1 MSLLTRSSTVDGVLR
16 RSAARYDDTT
26 ALVFADRSW
35 SYRELDA
42 AVSRV
47 AAHLLGLGLAKGDRV
62 AALGRNSDA
71 YLIGF
76 LACARAG
83 LVHVPLNYNLL
94 GGELDY
100 LLTQSGSTALLLDPS
115 LEKSLHGIPESTL
128 SGIAHRIPLRDAEGS
143 LITVATEGDVP
154 AVDVEVGDED
164 LVQLL
169 YTSGTTSRPKGAMMT
184 HKALVHEYLS
194 CVVDL
199 DLATDDNPLHVMPLY
214 HSAQMHV
221 FLLPWLAIGATNTVL
236 EVPDP
241 GEVLRRIE
249 QDGHRAFFAAP
260 TLWVA
265 VANHADFAAR
275 DLSGL
280 RKAYYGA
287 SIMPGPVLQRLLDKA
302 PDCGFYNCFGQSE
315 VAPLTCVLRPED
327 HATRPDSAGK
337 PVLFVEA
344 RVVDAAGQDVAVGE
358 SGEILYRSPQ
368 LCTGYWDNE
377 EATAE
382 AFADGWFHSGDLV
395 RVDEEGYVFVV
406 DRIKDVINTGGVLVA
421 SREVEDAIYTHPA
434 VAEVAVVGVPDE
446 KWVEAIAAFVVRKG
460 DGAGGEV
467 DEAGIIE
474 HVRGRLAAF
483 KVPKR
488 VTFIEDL
495 PRNASGKILKRELRD
510 SDV

>member
-16 RSAARYDDTT
+16 RSAARYDGAT
-26 ALVFADRSW
+26 ALTFADRTW
-35 SYRELDA
+35 SYAELDG

-47 AAHLLGLGLAKGDRV
+47 AAHLLGLGLTKGDRV

-71 YLIGF
+71 YLIAF

-100 LLTQSGSTALLLDPS
+100 LLAQSGSTALLLDPALEGS
-115 LEKSLHGIPESTL
+115 LGGVQEQTL
-128 SGIAHRIPLRDAEGS
+128 AALAHQIPLRDAES
-143 LITVATEGDVP
+143 SVISVATEGPVP
-154 AVDVEVGDED
+154 IIDAEVADED

-169 YTSGTTSRPKGAMMT
+169 YTSGTTSRPKGAMMS

-194 CVVDL
+194 CIVEL

-241 GEVLRRIE
+241 AEVLRRIGR
-249 QDGHRAFFAAP
+249 DGHRAFFAAP

-265 VANHADFAAR
+265 VVNHGDFEGS

-287 SIMPGPVLQRLLDKA
+287 SIMPGPVLKRLLDKA

-327 HATRPDSAGK
+327 HADRPDSAGK
-337 PVLFVEA
+337 PALFVEA
-344 RVVDAAGQDVAVGE
+344 RVVDAQGHDVAPGE
-358 SGEILYRSPQ
+358 SGEIVYRSPQ
-368 LCTGYWDNE
+368 LCAGYWDNAP
-377 EATAE
+377 ATAE

-395 RVDEEGYVFVV
+395 RVDDEGYVFVV

-460 DGAGGEV
+460 EV
-467 DEAGIIE
+467 DEAGIVE
-474 HVRGRLAAF
+474 HVRSHLAAF

-488 VTFIEDL
+488 VTFIDDL

-510 SDV
+510 ATP